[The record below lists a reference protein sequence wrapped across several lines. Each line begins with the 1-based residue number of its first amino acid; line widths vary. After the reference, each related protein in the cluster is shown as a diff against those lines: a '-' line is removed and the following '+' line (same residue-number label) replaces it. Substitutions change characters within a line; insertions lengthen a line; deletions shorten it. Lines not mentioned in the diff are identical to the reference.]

1 MLRQVGVAKMVTQG
15 VAEMKIENLVLRWQ
29 AVILTIG
36 LKQSPKHMKAVV
48 PLSYLDFDR
57 QAFN

>member
-36 LKQSPKHMKAVV
+36 LKQSPKPMKAVV